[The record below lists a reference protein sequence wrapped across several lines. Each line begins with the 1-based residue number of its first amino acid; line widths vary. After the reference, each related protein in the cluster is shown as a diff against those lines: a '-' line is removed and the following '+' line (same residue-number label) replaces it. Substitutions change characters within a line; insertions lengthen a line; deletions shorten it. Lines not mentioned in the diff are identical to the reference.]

1 MRTNLE
7 FEYRAGNLTSY
18 DITLLRG
25 VRGVYGSDTPVR
37 VRGCSFNR
45 ETRMEITHPTKPT
58 KKMEVLVPWLLL
70 EDEGGANLWVQLGDS
85 DLDLDL
91 DDAAAKNPTLLG
103 RIVRDDGDAKDVD
116 IR

>member
-1 MRTNLE
+1 MRKNLE

-37 VRGCSFNR
+37 VRGCSLNR

-70 EDEGGANLWVQLGDS
+70 EDEGGATASSETERLPIETPVPSPDHAES
-85 DLDLDL
+85 HS
-91 DDAAAKNPTLLG
+91 
-103 RIVRDDGDAKDVD
+103 RSE
-116 IR
+116 